1 MVLSNELRGR
11 IVAKG
16 LTQVE
21 VARLIGV
28 TPKTLNT
35 KLKTGVFKTD
45 EVEILIQVL
54 DIKDPLAVFFA

>member
-21 VARLIGV
+21 VAKLIGC